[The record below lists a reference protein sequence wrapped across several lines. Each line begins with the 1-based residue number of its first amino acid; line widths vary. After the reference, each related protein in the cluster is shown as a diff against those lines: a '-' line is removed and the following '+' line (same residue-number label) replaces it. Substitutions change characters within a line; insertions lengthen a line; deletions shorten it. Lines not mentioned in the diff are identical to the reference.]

1 MDGNRIYTQK
11 KKVIKKIYI
20 YIYINIL
27 NILIIYTFKVEWDQ
41 TVETSKIHSY
51 LITSL
56 GQEKWVKWDEEFLL
70 SLIFVTHF
78 HICK

>member
-11 KKVIKKIYI
+11 IKVIKKIFL
-20 YIYINIL
+20 YINSL

>member
-1 MDGNRIYTQK
+1 M
-11 KKVIKKIYI
+11 
-20 YIYINIL
+20 YINSL